1 MSWNIDEEE
10 FYETFSEIE
19 SERGI
24 GEAKKWAWS
33 VIDYTQKELDR
44 EKALSSR
51 LPNKV
56 NTVE

>member
-24 GEAKKWAWS
+24 DEAKKWAWS
-33 VIDYTQKELDR
+33 VIDYTQEEL
-44 EKALSSR
+44 KTLASR
-51 LPNKV
+51 LSNKI
-56 NTVE
+56 NTIE